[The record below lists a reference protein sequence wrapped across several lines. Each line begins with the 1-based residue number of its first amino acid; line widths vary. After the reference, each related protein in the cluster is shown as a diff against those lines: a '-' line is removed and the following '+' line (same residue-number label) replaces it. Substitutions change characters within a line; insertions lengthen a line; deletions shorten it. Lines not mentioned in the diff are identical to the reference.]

1 MKTVFIVKGMDSQP
15 YENSSWIAC
24 VFDSDEKA
32 LNYIQELEAEEHA
45 DDYIYMLHEWE
56 VK

>member
-15 YENSSWIAC
+15 YENSSWIC
-24 VFDSDEKA
+24 GVFDSDEKA
-32 LNYIQELEAEEHA
+32 LNYIQELEAEENA
-45 DDYIYMLHEWE
+45 DDYIYMLNEWE